1 MILKLKME
9 APDTWA
15 NGQGKEL
22 AVALANFANAGNM
35 ILRGLID
42 LDNSCDYCY

>member
-35 ILRGLID
+35 DSERFNRLG
-42 LDNSCDYCY
+42 